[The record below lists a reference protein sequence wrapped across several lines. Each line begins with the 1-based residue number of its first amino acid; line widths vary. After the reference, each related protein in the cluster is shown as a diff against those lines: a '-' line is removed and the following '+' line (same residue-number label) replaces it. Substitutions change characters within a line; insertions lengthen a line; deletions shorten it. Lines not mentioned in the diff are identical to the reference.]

1 MSFQIPNVSLAF
13 PTRTMDDLFGSPQ
26 AGQGSDATA
35 DFLARERA
43 ALGEDFG
50 AAPNAGASFDKD
62 FEKGAAAFPALD
74 GDEDDGGFEAFTAGG
89 ASSTN
94 THVLDHGPELVTAAP
109 PAIASVA
116 KGPYE
121 GGMGAQQQHVSVTGH
136 DDLGAFEQEYPA
148 IDIPETQSVQ
158 QVRLNAITGL
168 ASKPPGPPLRFIQAL
183 AALLTKP
190 SDTDYWLD
198 STQTNGFQAAQSNY
212 SQPMGAFSGI
222 PQSQEEESEFI
233 KNWKVKQAEE
243 IARREE
249 ESASKKEET
258 IVKAQ
263 NAIDNFY
270 KEYNAQKEKAIAQN
284 KEEEALFNEKR
295 TEELAKGTTWERICN
310 MIELQD
316 SRSKTTTRS
325 KQDLSRFKEIL
336 LSLKREGETAP
347 GAAGY

>member
-1 MSFQIPNVSLAF
+1 MLGC
-13 PTRTMDDLFGSPQ
+13 TRDDLFGSPQ
-26 AGQGSDATA
+26 GGQSTDAAA

-50 AAPNAGASFDKD
+50 APNAGASLDKD
-62 FEKGAAAFPALD
+62 FEKSAASFPALD
-74 GDEDDGGFEAFTAGG
+74 GEDDGGFESFTSGGG
-89 ASSTN
+89 ASTN
-94 THVLDHGPELVTAAP
+94 TQPLDNGFGTGSTAAP
-109 PAIASVA
+109 PAIASVV

-121 GGMGAQQQHVSVTGH
+121 GGMGAHQQSVSVTGH

-148 IDIPETQSVQ
+148 IDVPESQPVQ
-158 QVRLNAITGL
+158 H
-168 ASKPPGPPLRFIQAL
+168 
-183 AALLTKP
+183 
-190 SDTDYWLD
+190 
-198 STQTNGFQAAQSNY
+198 TNGLQAAQQTSNY
-212 SQPMGAFSGI
+212 SQPAGAFSGI
-222 PQSQEEESEFI
+222 PQPQEEESEFI

-249 ESASKKEET
+249 ESARKKEET

-270 KEYNAQKEKAIAQN
+270 KDYNAQKEKAIAQN
-284 KEEEALFNEKR
+284 KEDEALFNEKR

-310 MIELQD
+310 LIELQD

-325 KQDLSRFKEIL
+325 KQDLTRFKEIL